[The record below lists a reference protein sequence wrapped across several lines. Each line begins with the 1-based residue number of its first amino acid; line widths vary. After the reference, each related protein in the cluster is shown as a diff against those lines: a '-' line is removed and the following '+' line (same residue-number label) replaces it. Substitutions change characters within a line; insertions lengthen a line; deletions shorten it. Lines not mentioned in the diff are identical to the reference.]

1 MNSPAT
7 TMRSL
12 LGGLGLLLAV
22 GLHAETW
29 RFAVIGDTPYSSYEE
44 RQLPAMLDD
53 IAAEN
58 PQFVVHAGDFK
69 SSSKP
74 CSDALFSDRRALFDA
89 SRVPL
94 IYVPGDNEWTD
105 CDRQSAG
112 HFDPLERLQKLR
124 QLFFAAPR
132 SLGQQTLAVEQQAGA
147 YPEQLRWRL
156 GPVLF
161 VSLNVPGSNNNFGN
175 RETPSREYLARNP
188 AVIEWLEQSF
198 ATARRENAAGLV
210 IVMQANP
217 GFKHAAAGLTHSG
230 YRQLLATLR
239 RETLAF
245 PGQVLLIHGDT
256 HWQRIDRPL
265 RDPTSTTDKPGNRP
279 IANFTRLET
288 FGYPLMGWVKVI
300 IDSELPQLFRFEVHP
315 HRGR

>member
-1 MNSPAT
+1 MTPLAAT
-7 TMRSL
+7 IRIL
-12 LGGLGLLLAV
+12 LRISFGLLLAV
-22 GLHAETW
+22 GAHAESW

-69 SSSKP
+69 ASSEP
-74 CSDALFSDRRALFDA
+74 CSDALFRDRRTLFDT
-89 SRVPL
+89 SKVPL

-105 CDRQSAG
+105 CHRLTAG
-112 HFDPLERLQKLR
+112 KFDPLERLQKLR
-124 QLFFAAPR
+124 ELFFATPR
-132 SLGQQTLAVEQQAGA
+132 SLGQQALAVEQQAGA

-161 VSLNVPGSNNNFGN
+161 VSLNVPGSNNNFGH
-175 RETPSREYLARNP
+175 RKTPSPEYLARIP
-188 AVIEWLEQSF
+188 AVIDWLEQSF
-198 ATARRENAAGLV
+198 ATARREHAAGLV

-217 GFKHAAAGLTHSG
+217 GFKHAAAGLTHVG
-230 YRQLLATLR
+230 YRQLLDTLR

-256 HWQRIDRPL
+256 HWQRIDKPL
-265 RDPTSTTDKPGNRP
+265 GDPINGRP
-279 IANFTRLET
+279 IANLTRLET
-288 FGYPLMGWVKVI
+288 FGYPLLGWVKVI
-300 IDSELPQLFRFEVHP
+300 VDSEDPQLFRFEVHA
-315 HRGR
+315 HRAR

>member
-1 MNSPAT
+1 MSQRRHVMA
-7 TMRSL
+7 SL
-12 LGGLGLLLAV
+12 LVATGLLLSGAAN
-22 GLHAETW
+22 AESW
-29 RFAVIGDTPYSSYEE
+29 RFAVIGDTPYSDYEE
-44 RQLPAMLDD
+44 RQLPRMLDD
-53 IAAEN
+53 IAAEY
-58 PQFVVHAGDFK
+58 PDLIIHAGDFK
-69 SSSKP
+69 NSSML
-74 CSDALFSDRRALFDA
+74 CSDKVFLGRRALFDA
-89 SRVPL
+89 SSVPL
-94 IYVPGDNEWTD
+94 IYTPGDNEWSD
-105 CDRQSAG
+105 CHQLPAG
-112 HFDPLERLQKLR
+112 HFDPQERLSKLR
-124 QLFFAAPR
+124 EIFFATPR
-132 SLGQQTLAVEQQAGA
+132 SLGKQTLAVEQHPDG

-161 VSLNVPGSNNNFGN
+161 VSLNVPGPDNNFGKGQQASQ
-175 RETPSREYLARNP
+175 EFLARNP
-188 AVIEWLEQSF
+188 SVIEWLEQGF
-198 ATARRENAAGLV
+198 ATARRERAAGLV

-315 HRGR
+315 HRPR